1 MTGFFYDDL
10 SWQPMLDREHKPI
23 YMEIVNALKR
33 DIKKGVLCPGDRLPP
48 QRELADFLGVN
59 LSTVTRAFKICEQRG
74 LIFATVGRGTFVS
87 SDVLASEVTTTADGT
102 SAPNMIDLGM
112 ILPLH
117 DKDQYI
123 IEAMRYVA
131 ASPDVEDCLSYG
143 LPQKKAADCELGA
156 AWLKKM
162 NFSVTPEH
170 IFVVSGVQN
179 ALAIILTSLFSA
191 GDKIVT
197 DRFTYTGFKNLANM
211 LGIRLVPVD
220 MDRDGMNVD
229 ELRRVCRSDKVKGIY
244 LMAECQNPTAY
255 CMPRARREHIAQVIR
270 ENGLVLLEDDTYAFL
285 NNTGLKPISAHV
297 PERSVYISGTSKAL
311 CAGLR
316 VAFLAV
322 AKAFR
327 ARIDLG
333 IRNINLMTSH
343 FNTEIV
349 AHLVRTGKADEIIRK
364 KRLEAQARCVL
375 AQNIL
380 EGFDLRG
387 AHTDY
392 FRWLILPAGVRGR
405 DFEAQAKS
413 RGVNV
418 FCAEKFVVGSDF
430 PFDAVRVS
438 LSAAPTRDRLK
449 LGLCIL
455 RELLTQKPQDEPLI
469 I

>member
-1 MTGFFYDDL
+1 MAGFFYDDL
-10 SWQPMLDREHKPI
+10 SWQPALDKENKPI
-23 YMEIVNALKR
+23 YMEIVNALR
-33 DIKKGVLCPGDRLPP
+33 HDIKRGVLQPGDKLPP
-48 QRELADFLGVN
+48 QRELADFLGIN

-74 LIFATVGRGTFVS
+74 LIFATVGKGTFIS
-87 SDVLASEVTTTADGT
+87 SDVLVSEATTTADGT
-102 SAPNMIDLGM
+102 SAPNLIDLGM

-123 IEAMRYVA
+123 IEAMRHVA
-131 ASPDVEDCLSYG
+131 SGPDVEDCLSYG
-143 LPQKKAADCELGA
+143 APQKKAADCELGV
-156 AWLKKM
+156 AWLQKM
-162 NFSVTPEH
+162 HFSVTPEH

-191 GDKIVT
+191 GDKIAT

-220 MDRDGMNVD
+220 MDKDGMDAN

-244 LMAECQNPTAY
+244 LMAECQNPTAC
-255 CMPRARREHIAQVIR
+255 CMPRARREQIAQVIR
-270 ENGLVLLEDDTYAFL
+270 ENGLILLEDDTYAFL

-297 PERSVYISGTSKAL
+297 PEQSVYISGTSKAL
-311 CAGLR
+311 SAGLR

-322 AKAFR
+322 AQAFR

-349 AHLVRTGKADEIIRK
+349 AHLVRTGAADEIIRK
-364 KRLEAQARCVL
+364 KRLEAQARCAL
-375 AQNIL
+375 AQEIF

-387 AHTDY
+387 THRDY
-392 FRWLILPAGVRGR
+392 FRWLILPPGVHGR
-405 DFEAQAKS
+405 DFEAQAKG

-438 LSAAPTRDRLK
+438 LSAAPTREQLRH
-449 LGLCIL
+449 GLCVL
-455 RELLTQKPQDEPLI
+455 RDLLTQKPQGEPFI